1 MLKTGMLISNKYTKV
16 FPKYNF
22 VTTPGPFHFS
32 SLCSFI
38 IIFVSYLMWF
48 IIVTLQYLVNNES
61 RMLSDCIT
69 DDTHSYKGTVSEAE
83 LWTPPHSQLS
93 GQTHHLQAPSY
104 NLMGWFQ
111 RKVHSAWR
119 TTHIL
124 ALFTPGNPTGQLEVK
139 LPRHGSD
146 DNAPPGL
153 WPRSPVR
160 SKVKSPYE

>member
-1 MLKTGMLISNKYTKV
+1 
-16 FPKYNF
+16 
-22 VTTPGPFHFS
+22 
-32 SLCSFI
+32 
-38 IIFVSYLMWF
+38 MWF
-48 IIVTLQYLVNNES
+48 IIVTLQDLVNNES

-69 DDTHSYKGTVSEAE
+69 DDTHSYKGAVREAE

-93 GQTHHLQAPSY
+93 GQTHHLEAPSY
-104 NLMGWFQ
+104 NLMGRFQ

-153 WPRSPVR
+153 WPHKIKGQVPLWVNYSSAPICHDKVETRSFSICTIR
-160 SKVKSPYE
+160 KQTRY